1 MAGQPYFKL
10 LDEPDPNAVAMF
22 ELSPALFIS
31 GAAKMHGLDIDEN
44 KTCRFNVRPVWRLV
58 QLTDGSWYKKA
69 DVDLTCRWYPA
80 TQYHWYEMEQSGKN
94 SGTPT
99 LPAVLDI
106 LGKKNTC
113 FLPLP
118 IFLSLHGWA
127 PVRNHSVFLVSCNR
141 YFSDREYFCD
151 WTPWDGYQIQDFGR
165 THDTTFLTLSPGG
178 DIKSYRDL
186 CSPPTTLGKK
196 TLMRNWKKPLVE
208 PNPEIE
214 IDMASIENPV
224 PGITVVTNKH
234 GRTLRFRWDGKWI
247 CDTCTYFC
255 HGTRCRSTII
265 LNHGYRQ
272 AICANDK
279 PPVGGW
285 ASSDSMGNS
294 MDC

>member
-44 KTCRFNVRPVWRLV
+44 KTCTFNVRPVWRLV
-58 QLTDGSWYKKA
+58 QLTDGSWYKKE
-69 DVDLTCRWYPA
+69 DVDLKCRWYPA
-80 TQYHWYEMEQSGKN
+80 NAYHWYEMHQSGKN

-127 PVRNHSVFLVSCNR
+127 PVRNHSVFLTSCNR
-141 YFSDREYFCD
+141 YFSDREYFCE
-151 WTPWDGYQIQDFGR
+151 WTPWNGYQIETWGR

-178 DIKSYRDL
+178 DSSSYRDL
-186 CSPPTTLGKK
+186 CSPATCGKGV
-196 TLMRNWKKPLVE
+196 TNWKK
-208 PNPEIE
+208 
-214 IDMASIENPV
+214 NPV
-224 PGITVVTNKH
+224 
-234 GRTLRFRWDGKWI
+234 
-247 CDTCTYFC
+247 
-255 HGTRCRSTII
+255 S
-265 LNHGYRQ
+265 
-272 AICANDK
+272 
-279 PPVGGW
+279 
-285 ASSDSMGNS
+285 
-294 MDC
+294 